1 VALLAVVCG
10 IKPYSS
16 GVPVRNPDSR
26 LRAGLGSRVCRPR
39 ARGSAARHRARAPTR
54 LHRPARAEPSR
65 AEPRGPFEARVEPT
79 DGTRSAG
86 ERRSAR

>member
-1 VALLAVVCG
+1 MALLAVVCG

-39 ARGSAARHRARAPTR
+39 ARGSAARHRARAPTTAA
-54 LHRPARAEPSR
+54 PAGARG
-65 AEPRGPFEARVEPT
+65 AEPRGAARTVR
-79 DGTRSAG
+79 GSR
-86 ERRSAR
+86 